1 MKLMC
6 IDKGSY
12 YLTVNKIYYGEI
24 CKDFNGFE
32 YYIFNDENILHGVEP
47 GLFVDI
53 TEIRKQKLKE
63 LDI

>member
-1 MKLMC
+1 MKP
-6 IDKGSY
+6 
-12 YLTVNKIYYGEI
+12 EI

-32 YYIFNDENILHGVEP
+32 YYIFNDKNILHGVES